1 MAEKLRVEGHDF
13 KTLESAID
21 WMEGQLTE
29 RIGKLNNVIDHV
41 EGHWKGI
48 AAGAYNNLQSEVN
61 SDVRRVNQLLSFT
74 RELVKASRD
83 GFDQEE
89 LDQLKNI
96 NSVGGGESGILG
108 SFHAS

>member
-1 MAEKLRVEGHDF
+1 M
-13 KTLESAID
+13 
-21 WMEGQLTE
+21 
-29 RIGKLNNVIDHV
+29 
-41 EGHWKGI
+41 
-48 AAGAYNNLQSEVN
+48 
-61 SDVRRVNQLLSFT
+61 NQLLSFT

-89 LDQLKNI
+89 IDQLKNI